1 LSCDKAAPVAEISI
15 KLLAAM
21 VAGVGGGLT
30 QLNPVTLQTLVKAL
44 SLLIEGKRNNLRT
57 NALDIC
63 LYIFNQIGS

>member
-1 LSCDKAAPVAEISI
+1 VAEISI

>member
-1 LSCDKAAPVAEISI
+1 VAEISI

-30 QLNPVTLQTLVKAL
+30 QLNPVTLQTLMKAL

>member
-1 LSCDKAAPVAEISI
+1 MAEISI

>member
-1 LSCDKAAPVAEISI
+1 MAEIAI

-30 QLNPVTLQTLVKAL
+30 QLNPVTLQTLMKAL

>member
-1 LSCDKAAPVAEISI
+1 VAEISI

-21 VAGVGGGLT
+21 IAGVGGGLT
-30 QLNPVTLQTLVKAL
+30 QLNPSTLQTIMKAL

-63 LYIFNQIGS
+63 LFIFNQIGS

>member
-1 LSCDKAAPVAEISI
+1 M
-15 KLLAAM
+15 LAAM
-21 VAGVGGGLT
+21 VAGIGGGLT
-30 QLNPVTLQTLVKAL
+30 QLNPVTLQTLMKAL

>member
-1 LSCDKAAPVAEISI
+1 MAEISI

-30 QLNPVTLQTLVKAL
+30 QLNPVTLQTLMKAL